1 MNQVTGNRLEPFA
14 AIHDVR
20 HWFAL
25 LTPLV
30 GRVKEITVL
39 RDLLRRA
46 DVRLL
51 TLTGPGGVGKTRLAL
66 RVALELSDDLADGAV
81 FVSLG
86 AVQDAALVPQAILR
100 AINKQTSDDALEVL
114 KTQLHDAQQLLVLDN
129 FEHLPEAATLLLELL
144 AACPGL
150 KVLVTSRIL
159 LHLSGEHEFVVS
171 PLELPKEDADFE
183 SLSHNDAL
191 NLFVQRASAAKTDF
205 KLTFENAAIISS
217 ICRRLDGLPLALELA
232 AARIKLLPPQA
243 LLDRLEHRL
252 AVLTGGVR
260 DLPERQRSLREAIA
274 WSVSLL
280 SEDEKTLFARLSVF
294 AGGAD
299 LTAIE
304 AICSHDLKLEAL
316 NGLSALTDQSLIGVQ
331 HFGDASRFLM
341 LETIREY
348 ASEMLEQSAE
358 FQTVKTKHFDYFFAL
373 ARLAQT
379 ALLGDEQ
386 SVWVATLELEHN
398 NLRLAMSWSL
408 EARDGERALLLSGV
422 LAAFWRTHGHLT
434 EGIGWLTKALEFEGS
449 SAARAK
455 ALAGYAGFLLYQGL
469 LDQAE
474 QAYLQ
479 ANILWHEVKD
489 LKGITSILNNL
500 GLIARRRAQYDLA
513 AERFLQALELGRNV
527 NIPWFV
533 ASVLNNLGAV
543 YFSQHKLELA
553 EHYYNQS
560 LSLRRELGDQVGIGA
575 TLGNLGLIV
584 QALGNPHRA
593 LELYSEG
600 LAIARKLGD
609 QHSLGIALGNLG
621 TVALELQDLQ
631 AASTW
636 FEECLM
642 VSQEVTDPEGIAGAL
657 DGLSTIAAMRQ
668 QNMRAARLYGHANAL
683 RERSSLPRTE
693 QESLELEKRL
703 AGVVSQL
710 GSVAWTAALATGRAM
725 TPEAILAMPE
735 PTGQPA
741 KQVPELEFRM
751 PPVGLTA
758 RELEVLRLVSQGLSD
773 KVIAKTLAISP
784 ATVGRHL
791 STVYGKLEVRSRA
804 QATQWALEHG
814 IYDFN
819 TLHQTSVVEGARA

>member
-1 MNQVTGNRLEPFA
+1 MNQVTGNRLEPFT

-129 FEHLPEAATLLLELL
+129 FEHLLEAATSLLELL

-150 KVLVTSRIL
+150 RVLVTSRSL

-171 PLELPKEDADFE
+171 PLELPKDGADFE
-183 SLSHNDAL
+183 SLCRNDAL
-191 NLFVQRASAAKTDF
+191 NLFVQRASAAKADF
-205 KLTFENAAIISS
+205 KLTPDNAAIISS

-232 AARIKLLPPQA
+232 AVRIKLLPPQA

-280 SEDEKTLFARLSVF
+280 SEGEKSLFARLSVF

-304 AICSHDLKLEAL
+304 AICTHDLKLEAL
-316 NGLSALTDQSLIGVQ
+316 DGLAALTDQSLLGVQ
-331 HFGDASRFLM
+331 HFGDASRFFM

-348 ASEMLEQSAE
+348 ATEMFEQSSE
-358 FQTVKTKHFDYFFAL
+358 FQTVKTKHIDYFL
-373 ARLAQT
+373 RLSERAENELQG
-379 ALLGDEQ
+379 AEQ
-386 SVWVATLELEHN
+386 LRWLEILESEHA
-398 NLRLAMSWSL
+398 NLRLALAWSF
-408 EARDGERALLLSGV
+408 ETRDAERALRLSGA
-422 LAAFWRTHGHLT
+422 LATFWQTHGHLT
-434 EGIGWLTKALEFEGS
+434 EGAGWLKLTLELEGS
-449 SAARAK
+449 SATRAK
-455 ALAGYAGFLLYQGL
+455 TLAGYGGCLLQQGA

-474 QAYLQ
+474 QVYLL
-479 ANILWHEVKD
+479 ANALWQEVNNPKA
-489 LKGITSILNNL
+489 IASILNNL
-500 GLIARRRAQYDLA
+500 GLIARRRKQYDLA
-513 AERFLQALELGRNV
+513 RERLLGALELGRG
-527 NIPWFV
+527 IDSPWFV
-533 ASVLNNLGAV
+533 AAVLNNLGALH
-543 YFSQHKLELA
+543 YTQHQLETA
-553 EHYYNQS
+553 KDYYNQS
-560 LSLRRELGDQVGIGA
+560 LNLRCELGDQVGIGA

-584 QALGNPHRA
+584 QALGNQHRA
-593 LELYSEG
+593 LELYSES
-600 LAIARKLGD
+600 LAIARELGD
-609 QHSLGIALGNLG
+609 KRSTGIALGNLG
-621 TVALELQDLQ
+621 TVALELQDAS
-631 AASTW
+631 AATTW
-636 FEECLM
+636 FEECLG
-642 VSQEVTDPEGIAGAL
+642 VSSQIADIEGIAGAL
-657 DGLSTIAAMRQ
+657 EGLSVGAAMCQ
-668 QNMRAARLYGHANAL
+668 QALRAARLYGNANAL
-683 RERSSLPRTE
+683 RERSSLPRAD
-693 QESLELEKRL
+693 QETLDLERRL
-703 AGVVSQL
+703 TGVASALSPVTWAAT
-710 GSVAWTAALATGRAM
+710 VAAGRAM

-735 PTGQPA
+735 PAVQHPT
-741 KQVPELEFRM
+741 EHD

-773 KVIAKTLAISP
+773 KAIAKSLAISP

-819 TLHQTSVVEGARA
+819 ALHQVSVAEGARA